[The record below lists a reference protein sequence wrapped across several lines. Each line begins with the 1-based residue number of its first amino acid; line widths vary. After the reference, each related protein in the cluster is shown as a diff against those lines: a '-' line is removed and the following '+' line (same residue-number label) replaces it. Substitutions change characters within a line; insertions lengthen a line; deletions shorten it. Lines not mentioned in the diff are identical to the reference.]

1 MTKEANKKTKAAEG
15 MPPVN
20 DKAAARAKT
29 ITGEGGGSPT
39 EPAAESSFR
48 KKRAAEVFATHTVD
62 ELYFTADDQCFVD
75 QQFAVLHAQG
85 LGDQTV
91 TPFKRKEIE

>member
-1 MTKEANKKTKAAEG
+1 MSKGTKKEIEPANQPAIKK
-15 MPPVN
+15 
-20 DKAAARAKT
+20 DQAAAGPGT
-29 ITGEGGGSPT
+29 VPGEGGGNPT
-39 EPAAESSFR
+39 EPSAELPFR

-62 ELYFTADDQCFVD
+62 ELYFTTDDQCFVN

-91 TPFKRKEIE
+91 TPINRKEIE